1 MSALPTPTALPTLP
15 APAHAHAPAPAS
27 AQDDRLF
34 VLCLDTVAGMLFGTP
49 VENNQPD
56 FYKALN
62 SLFKQL
68 VDLGFKV
75 VLISSA
81 SPRVRNALFRFL
93 PPEIYAMYRPYISKV
108 IVHPS
113 SLTQE
118 SHDRM
123 VMSDW
128 YRKRILEVMQE
139 FNIDNVLCLS
149 CIEDLIGALRMLN
162 DEGEISDARSGIFRA
177 EQPISWCEAI
187 NLIKFFQHHLEDI
200 SRRMPYF
207 LFNIRSWRIAADI
220 RQRVNESASA
230 SSAVSTVS
238 VSTVSAS
245 AVSAVSTVSASD
257 VTHYWLETVPV
268 NRKKSKGKPKGK
280 RTIELSSVQTRF
292 RPRDDKDDKDD
303 KREDDKDDKRED
315 DKDDKDDKRED
326 DKDDKREDDKDGNH

>member
-1 MSALPTPTALPTLP
+1 MSALPTLALPTLP
-15 APAHAHAPAPAS
+15 APAPAPAPARAPALAPARAPAHAHAPAPAS

-34 VLCLDTVAGMLFGTP
+34 VLCLDTAAGMLFGTP

-68 VDLGFKV
+68 VDFGFKV

-81 SPRVRNALFRFL
+81 SPRVRNALFRFF

-139 FNIDNVLCLS
+139 FNIDKVLCLS

-238 VSTVSAS
+238 TVSAS

-315 DKDDKDDKRED
+315 DKD
-326 DKDDKREDDKDGNH
+326 GNH